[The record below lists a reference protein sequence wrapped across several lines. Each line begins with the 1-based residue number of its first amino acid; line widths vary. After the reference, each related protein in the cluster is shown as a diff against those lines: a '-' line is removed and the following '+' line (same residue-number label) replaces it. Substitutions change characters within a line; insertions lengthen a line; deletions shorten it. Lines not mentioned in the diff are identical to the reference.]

1 MPKAYASE
9 KPPFAALSEFA
20 ALQSF
25 DRLPASV
32 VETTKRI
39 ILDSLGCALAA
50 TTLGDGC
57 RETMVVM
64 SRLAGPPESTILGL
78 GTKVSPTNA
87 AFANGAL
94 VHALNYDPIGS
105 EIGHVGVVGLVAPL
119 AIAEAVGGIT
129 GEEFLAASAVA
140 CEVTARITSAIA
152 RAGRR
157 PSEKFLSGQ
166 LLNYFGA
173 AAGAGHVLGLN
184 AEQMRSAFGLA
195 LMQMAGSRQIV
206 LSGDPPAKA
215 IYGAFPN
222 QAGVLA
228 ALLSKEG
235 LGADCD
241 FIGEPAGLYA
251 MIYDGDC
258 DANVLTDGLG
268 THFLLEEVAFKPW
281 PTSNSLHP
289 FIEAASEINRS
300 GLDVSKITEVEIL
313 AHSQLRPWC
322 EPLDVRRRPDNA
334 AAAANSIPFCVAK
347 SLVHGNVTLA
357 DFTLQGLKDAATLK
371 VSACTSYRLDDAVKG
386 AVVNIKLNDGQRLEA
401 RVETPLGHHTRPVP
415 VEKLREKFR
424 DCCHHTLKPLTLNRV
439 RELISLLESLDQL
452 DDMRKL
458 PILAT
463 GGDLLSVS

>member
-1 MPKAYASE
+1 MTSTYASE
-9 KPPFAALSEFA
+9 KQPFAALSEFA

-25 DRLPASV
+25 DRLPVSV

-57 RETMVVM
+57 RETMAVM
-64 SRLAGPPESTILGL
+64 SRLGGQPESTILGV

-87 AFANGAL
+87 ALANGAL

-119 AIAEAVGGIT
+119 AVAEAEGSIT
-129 GEEFLAASAVA
+129 GKEFIAASAVA
-140 CEVTARITSAIA
+140 CEITARITSAIV

-173 AAGAGHVLGLN
+173 AAGAGRVLGLT

-241 FIGEPAGLYA
+241 FIAEPAGLYA
-251 MIYDGDC
+251 MIYNGDC
-258 DANVLTDGLG
+258 DANVLTEGLG
-268 THFLLEEVAFKPW
+268 THFRLEEVAFKPW
-281 PTSNSLHP
+281 PTSNNLHP
-289 FIEAASEINRS
+289 FIEAASEISRS
-300 GLDVSKITEVEIL
+300 GLDVGKIAEVEIL
-313 AHSQLRPWC
+313 AHSKLRPWC
-322 EPLDVRRRPDNA
+322 EPLEVRRRPDNP

-357 DFTLQGLKDAATLK
+357 DFTLQGLKDAPTLE
-371 VSACTSYRLDDAVKG
+371 VSERTSYLLDDAVKG
-386 AVVNIKLNDGQRLEA
+386 AVVNVALNDGRRLEA
-401 RVETPLGHHTRPVP
+401 RVETPLGDPTRPVP
-415 VEKLREKFR
+415 MKQQREKFR
-424 DCCHHTLKPLTLNRV
+424 DCCRHTIKPLPSNRV
-439 RELISLLESLDQL
+439 GELVSLVENLDQL
-452 DDMRKL
+452 DEMRKFPPL
-458 PILAT
+458 TTTA
-463 GGDLLSVS
+463 

>member
-1 MPKAYASE
+1 MPQTDLSE
-9 KPPFAALSEFA
+9 KQPFAALSEFA

-251 MIYDGDC
+251 MIYDGR
-258 DANVLTDGLG
+258 TGY
-268 THFLLEEVAFKPW
+268 
-281 PTSNSLHP
+281 
-289 FIEAASEINRS
+289 
-300 GLDVSKITEVEIL
+300 
-313 AHSQLRPWC
+313 
-322 EPLDVRRRPDNA
+322 PLSFGRGRVQA
-334 AAAANSIPFCVAK
+334 M
-347 SLVHGNVTLA
+347 A
-357 DFTLQGLKDAATLK
+357 DQ
-371 VSACTSYRLDDAVKG
+371 
-386 AVVNIKLNDGQRLEA
+386 
-401 RVETPLGHHTRPVP
+401 
-415 VEKLREKFR
+415 
-424 DCCHHTLKPLTLNRV
+424 
-439 RELISLLESLDQL
+439 
-452 DDMRKL
+452 
-458 PILAT
+458 
-463 GGDLLSVS
+463 

>member
-1 MPKAYASE
+1 MAKTYPAE
-9 KPPFAALSEFA
+9 KQPFIALSEFA

-25 DRLPASV
+25 DQLPASV
-32 VETTKRI
+32 VDTTKRI

-57 RETMVVM
+57 RETMAVM
-64 SRLAGPPESTILGL
+64 SRLAGRPESTILGL
-78 GTKVSPTNA
+78 GTKVSTTNA

-119 AIAEAVGGIT
+119 AIAEAVGGVT
-129 GEEFLAASAVA
+129 GKEFLAASAVA

-173 AAGAGHVLGLN
+173 AAGAGRVLGLN
-184 AEQMRSAFGLA
+184 AGQMRSALGLA

-258 DANVLTDGLG
+258 DASALTDGLG
-268 THFLLEEVAFKPW
+268 IHFLLEDVAFKPW
-281 PTSNSLHP
+281 PTSNNLHP
-289 FIEAASEINRS
+289 FIEAAGEISRS
-300 GLDVSKITEVEIL
+300 GLDVSKITEVDIL

-322 EPLDVRRRPDNA
+322 EPLDLRRRPENA

-357 DFTLQGLKDAATLK
+357 DFTSQGLKDAATLD
-371 VSACTSYRLDDAVKG
+371 VAARTSYRLADAIKG
-386 AVVNIKLNDGQRLEA
+386 AVVNIMLNDGQRLEA
-401 RVETPLGHHTRPVP
+401 CVERPLGHQTRPVP
-415 VEKLREKFR
+415 IERLIEKFR
-424 DCCHHTLKPLTLNRV
+424 DCCRHTLTPLAPDRV
-439 RELISLLESLDQL
+439 RELISLIEGLDQL
-452 DDMRKL
+452 DDMSKL
-458 PILAT
+458 PILAP
-463 GGDLLSVS
+463 